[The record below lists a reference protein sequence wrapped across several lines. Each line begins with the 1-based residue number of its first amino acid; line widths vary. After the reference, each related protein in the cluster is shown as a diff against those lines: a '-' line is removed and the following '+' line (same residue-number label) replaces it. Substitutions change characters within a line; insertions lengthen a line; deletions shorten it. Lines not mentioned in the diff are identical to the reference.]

1 MTPMTRVPLANPG
14 VQFPPPILFVLTFG
28 VAWFL
33 DDQVRALPFPAI
45 SALATRVIGTV
56 VMIVGFYVTIS
67 GIAAFRRVM
76 TAIFPNQ
83 PANELVTDG
92 PYRFTRNPMYAGF
105 TLVYVG
111 AAFIMNSM
119 WPLALLPIVL
129 GLLFLLV
136 IRREEAYLADAFGEQ
151 YAIYRSRVRRWL

>member
-1 MTPMTRVPLANPG
+1 MTTHAPMANPG
-14 VQFPPPILFVLTFG
+14 VQFPPPILWVSAFA

-45 SALATRVIGTV
+45 SPIAGRVIGAV
-56 VMIVGFYVTIS
+56 VVIVGLYVLIS

-105 TLVYVG
+105 TLIYIG
-111 AAFIMNSM
+111 GAFIMNSM

-136 IRREEAYLADAFGEQ
+136 IRREEAYLADAFGQQ
-151 YAIYRSRVRRWL
+151 YASYRSRVRRWL